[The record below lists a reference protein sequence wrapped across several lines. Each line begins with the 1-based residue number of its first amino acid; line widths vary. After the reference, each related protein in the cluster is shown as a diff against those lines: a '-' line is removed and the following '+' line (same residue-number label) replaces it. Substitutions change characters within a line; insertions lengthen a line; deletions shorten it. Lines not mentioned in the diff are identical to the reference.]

1 MCMRLL
7 CTRKRFTAS
16 SSPCVAGRGD
26 GGGIERIKQAAAEKS
41 LPKSMLAA
49 INMTC
54 LDEKILLRTFSSA
67 STPFELVRVHAL
79 GFRKLRHTAGSHRAA
94 LRASASDSRIHAVQK
109 DKLGG
114 SRDTHETGTR
124 TSRIH
129 AVRGGP
135 IPREYL
141 FFAHQLLPPSRYFRD
156 CFSWPAPCTPCGA
169 GRRRSCCVARH
180 SALVARQ
187 PR

>member
-7 CTRKRFTAS
+7 CTRKRLTAS

-41 LPKSMLAA
+41 LPKSTLAA

-54 LDEKILLRTFSSA
+54 HEEKILRTFSSA
-67 STPFELVRVHAL
+67 STPFELVRVHAI

-94 LRASASDSRIHAVQK
+94 PRASDTRIHAVQK

-124 TSRIH
+124 TSRTH

-141 FFAHQLLPPSRYFRD
+141 FFAHQLLPPSRNIPL
-156 CFSWPAPCTPCGA
+156 CLLSWPTPAPCVELWTQA
-169 GRRRSCCVARH
+169 
-180 SALVARQ
+180 
-187 PR
+187 